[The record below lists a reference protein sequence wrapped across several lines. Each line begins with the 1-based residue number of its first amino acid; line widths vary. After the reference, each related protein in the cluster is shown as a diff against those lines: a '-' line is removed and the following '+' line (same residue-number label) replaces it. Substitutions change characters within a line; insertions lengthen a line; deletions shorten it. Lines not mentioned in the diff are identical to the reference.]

1 MSMNNMIPYLKNA
14 TPLPGYRLQVEFEDG
29 INGIIEL
36 GGWKGKGVFEYWN
49 DESNFKSFRITDNK
63 KLEWNEEIDMDPDSF
78 YLRLI
83 NKTFEE
89 YSSDKQFLRHSH

>member
-1 MSMNNMIPYLKNA
+1 MNNMIPYLKNA
-14 TPLPGYRLQVEFEDG
+14 TALSGYRLLVEFEDG

-36 GGWKGKGVFEYWN
+36 EAWKGKGVFEYWN
-49 DESNFKSFRITDNK
+49 DESNFKSFKITDNK
-63 KLEWNEEIDMDPDSF
+63 KLEWSDAIDMDPDSF

-89 YSSDKQFLRHSH
+89 YASDKQFLRHSD